1 MAEMVCSALVQETV
15 SKGVSF
21 ALGKREEKASQGHLM
36 ERLEMAVSQLEFAL
50 ERAQERRIWHLS
62 LICRRKQIKSAYV
75 EATELLD
82 KHKQQQAVP
91 AGQELQDAHGVKK
104 RKLWVISAKNMLTT
118 SSFAGL
124 STDDVRRF
132 EWYAD
137 FADKFVRD
145 VESGCSLHHNTFC
158 NPIVRHLLEGKTFWY
173 YLKQG
178 NVQRTVLIFPMYFDE
193 RGVEAQ
199 LAYSYMDSTMIE
211 KCFTL
216 VLSLR
221 LSESTDIVGVAIKGL
236 QLLTAEFKHPVEC
249 AMGELTL
256 LRNLQDTADLSWP
269 PLVRCEEIYSMLQT
283 QLLRPDPACCKGSR
297 HGLCANNNVSSE
309 LSDILPEQVIY
320 WGFKCY
326 IPAVESSTRS
336 LFDEVGRGWK
346 PPLQVVIAFR
356 PHLECISYWVRLFK
370 DLIER
375 DLRRFYWVRNNKYI
389 YAVERI
395 GDDVENEKWIN
406 DVSVQEVS
414 ETIKSK
420 AINCFSRQ
428 PELREYILEW
438 ASEHGSAMF
447 TVEKGSVE
455 TAGVPRT
462 RKRYSTRAR
471 TRTSSRR

>member
-1 MAEMVCSALVQETV
+1 MYSSAGWWNSHSDFMAEMVCSALVQETV
-15 SKGVSF
+15 SRGVSF
-21 ALGKREEKASQGHLM
+21 ALGMREEKASQGHLM

-50 ERAQERRIWHLS
+50 ERAQELRIRHLS

-132 EWYAD
+132 ELYAD

-173 YLKQG
+173 DLKQG
-178 NVQRTVLIFPMYFDE
+178 NVQRKVLIVPMYSDE
-193 RGVEAQ
+193 RGVEAA
-199 LAYSYMDSTMIE
+199 LMYSYEDSTMIE
-211 KCFTL
+211 KCFFL
-216 VLSLR
+216 MLFLR

-256 LRNLQDTADLSWP
+256 LRNLQDTAYLSRP
-269 PLVRCEEIYSMLQT
+269 PLVRCEEFFIKQT
-283 QLLRPDPACCKGSR
+283 QIARPDPACCKGSR

-309 LSDILPEQVIY
+309 LSDIFPEQVIY
-320 WGFKCY
+320 WVFYCY

-336 LFDEVGRGWK
+336 SFDEVGRGWK
-346 PPLQVVIAFR
+346 PPLQVAIAFR
-356 PHLECISYWVRLFK
+356 PHLECISNFLRELEYFM
-370 DLIER
+370 DLLATGTR
-375 DLRRFYWVRNNKYI
+375 VTNNKYM
-389 YAVERI
+389 YAV
-395 GDDVENEKWIN
+395 
-406 DVSVQEVS
+406 
-414 ETIKSK
+414 
-420 AINCFSRQ
+420 
-428 PELREYILEW
+428 
-438 ASEHGSAMF
+438 
-447 TVEKGSVE
+447 
-455 TAGVPRT
+455 
-462 RKRYSTRAR
+462 
-471 TRTSSRR
+471 